1 VATRTYRSPR
11 REQAAAH
18 TRAAILDA
26 AEELFA
32 ERGYANTT
40 VNQVAAAA
48 AVAPNTVYTSVGGK
62 PQLVV
67 ALAERAAAHPV
78 ISSGLEAIDTMTD
91 GREIIQLL
99 AEGTKAARRS
109 QQRAIAVM
117 LDNVTS
123 DPLIARTAE
132 RITAL
137 LRQRIRRIAARLGTI
152 GALPAGMT
160 TAHAAAILWFYFS
173 FTAWRELRALGWT
186 WKEIEQW
193 LGGQAIGALLAA
205 PDSTARIG
213 HSTSSTRPGTR

>member
-1 VATRTYRSPR
+1 MTTRTYRSPR

-40 VNQVAAAA
+40 INQVAAAA

-67 ALAERAAAHPV
+67 ALAERAATNPA
-78 ISSGLEAIDTMTD
+78 ISSGLEAIDKLTD

-99 AEGTKAARRS
+99 AEGTMAARRS
-109 QQRAIAVM
+109 QQRAITVM
-117 LDNVTS
+117 LDNVTA
-123 DPLIARTAE
+123 DPLIARTSD

-137 LRQRIRRIAARLGTI
+137 LRQHIHRIAARLGTI
-152 GALPAGMT
+152 LALPAGTT
-160 TAHAAAILWFYFS
+160 TAHAVAILWFYFS
-173 FTAWRELRALGWT
+173 FTAWKELRTLGWAWT
-186 WKEIEQW
+186 EIEQW
-193 LGGQAIGALLAA
+193 LGSQAISALLTA
-205 PDSTARIG
+205 PDL
-213 HSTSSTRPGTR
+213 